1 MKKSM
6 LNVIT
11 LALVLV
17 NLVLTVILTFSL
29 YQLTTR
35 LISL

>member
-6 LNVIT
+6 LNVII

-29 YQLTTR
+29 V
-35 LISL
+35 